1 MSEYQIGKS
10 IQEVQSQAG
19 STQVHKMSS
28 NENPFGPSP
37 LAIEAMQ
44 NSLSSLHFYPQ
55 RTDIAVTQALAKHF
69 GRNLSAANFTT
80 ANGAVDLINLLENA
94 TFEKAKTNSIVIC
107 PPCFGSY
114 AASAKLKGAQV
125 IEHPLDANTFDI
137 DCAGLASSVTED
149 TRLVYVCNPNNP
161 TGSYFDEAALLQILD
176 SLPEHVT
183 LVYDEVYYHYAT
195 EFAMPDA
202 IGALLNERN
211 LVILHSFSK
220 AYGLAGLRT
229 GYAIASEAMIAKM
242 TRHKL
247 SFQNDTV
254 SMAAIT
260 AAITDS
266 AHLQKVVDNNTQQRH
281 WLCQQLKDLDIQFW
295 PTQANFICF
304 KAPCDQSAAV
314 IVEKLISYGVMVR
327 AAFYLPNH
335 VRVSIGLP
343 QANQQFIH
351 ALSEIITQLKCPK

>member
-10 IQEVQSQAG
+10 IQEVQNQAG

-37 LAIEAMQ
+37 LAIAAMQ
-44 NSLSSLHFYPQ
+44 ESLSSLHFYPQ
-55 RTDIAVTQALAKHF
+55 RTDIEVTQALAAHF

-80 ANGAVDLINLLENA
+80 GNGAVDLINLLENA
-94 TFEKAKTNSIVIC
+94 TFEKDQSNSIVIC

-125 IEHPLDANTFDI
+125 IEHPLDSATFDI
-137 DCAGLASSVTED
+137 DCAGLASSVTAD

-195 EFAMPDA
+195 EFTMPDA
-202 IGALLNERN
+202 IGAILNERN
-211 LVILHSFSK
+211 IVILHSFSK

-229 GYAIASEAMIAKM
+229 GYAIASDALIAKM
-242 TRHKL
+242 SRHKL

-254 SMAAIT
+254 SMAAIK
-260 AAITDS
+260 AAMTDND
-266 AHLQKVVDNNTQQRH
+266 HLKKVVDNNTQQRA
-281 WLCQQLKDLDIQFW
+281 WLCQQLTVLEVEFW

-304 KAPCDQSAAV
+304 KAPFNVSAAV

-327 AAFYLPNH
+327 AAFYLPDH
-335 VRVSIGLP
+335 VRVSIALP
-343 QANQQFIH
+343 EANKQFID
-351 ALSEIITQLKCPK
+351 ALTEIVQQLAQEK